1 MTAQLSLDT
10 HRAHVLQTPVCS
22 ASHRQKNE
30 GKPEM
35 RPCPDT
41 ARQHPPG
48 WGGEGSDAGD
58 VPNRR
63 EIMLRFGGGTAAGG
77 AGEAAAGG
85 GACGCWASGA
95 GTGENDG
102 GGSGETVEPVASGCG
117 GCGVPGLELPVDVEL
132 GGTMGDWEPEEGL
145 CPLVVRG
152 DVCPRLRASII
163 SRKLQGR

>member
-1 MTAQLSLDT
+1 MKGKQKRPKA
-10 HRAHVLQTPVCS
+10 TPCLLH
-22 ASHRQKNE
+22 A
-30 GKPEM
+30 
-35 RPCPDT
+35 
-41 ARQHPPG
+41 AFQHLPG

-63 EIMLRFGGGTAAGG
+63 EIMLRFGGGTAARG
-77 AGEAAAGG
+77 AGEAVAGG

-95 GTGENDG
+95 GTGEKDG
-102 GGSGETVEPVASGCG
+102 GGSGEMAELVESGCC

-145 CPLVVRG
+145 CPLVVNG
-152 DVCPRLRASII
+152 DACPRLRASII